1 MVEIKDFDHH
11 TSTVLTYA
19 GPTPNTHLNS
29 HHDLTFRTKEM
40 NAESTGNMSVDEDP
54 SGKRLGE
61 SASTLPGKD
70 QVDQEGHAI
79 RDVVFTRLAREIFEE
94 LKTDM
99 RLSSKAI
106 EALQEAA
113 EAILVIFFE
122 VANQNAIKN
131 ERDTV
136 NLKDLAVARLLMK
149 YGPSADLE
157 A

>member
-61 SASTLPGKD
+61 SGMIAFRFSSVCVRAGTL
-70 QVDQEGHAI
+70 
-79 RDVVFTRLAREIFEE
+79 
-94 LKTDM
+94 TD
-99 RLSSKAI
+99 
-106 EALQEAA
+106 
-113 EAILVIFFE
+113 
-122 VANQNAIKN
+122 
-131 ERDTV
+131 
-136 NLKDLAVARLLMK
+136 
-149 YGPSADLE
+149 SAT
-157 A
+157 